1 MKSIAITKLNS
12 ILEEGSSSLTEQRH
26 RSDTFAI
33 ACHLHATGHQKAGRK
48 LITELFNLL
57 GWHRRKTYFNS
68 LLDTLSGNEKRYAYA
83 VFASGE
89 IKSLFESPHGHPEA

>member
-1 MKSIAITKLNS
+1 MKTIAITKLNS

-26 RSDTFAI
+26 RSNTFAI

-48 LITELFNLL
+48 LITELLDLL
-57 GWHRRKTYFNS
+57 GWHRRKTYFDA
-68 LLDTLSGNEKRYAYA
+68 LLDTLSGNEKRYAYS

-89 IKSLFESPHGHPEA
+89 IQSLFESPHGRQEG